1 VPSALGEQ
9 QRVLL
14 NNLRRS
20 TIRILI
26 ANDDGVH
33 FHGLWTLVEELAPH
47 HQITVVAPD
56 REQSGVG
63 TAISLHRILR
73 VRQVHSPVAGV
84 SAYAA
89 EGTPADCV
97 VLGLGALAKDAELV
111 ISGINEGANL
121 GDDVF
126 ISGTV
131 GAALQGYFRG
141 LPAIA
146 ASVSEL
152 GSTHYRPTARL
163 VARLVEAIADGRLPR
178 RLMLVVNVP
187 DLPAHEIQGVIVARQ
202 ARRRYAD
209 IVQEEKDTRGKTYY
223 WIVRGRP
230 EWQDE
235 EGTDIWAIRH
245 GYAALLPL
253 QADVRC
259 SDCLPQVEALCQPLL
274 DDLHQ

>member
-1 VPSALGEQ
+1 MT
-9 QRVLL
+9 RC
-14 NNLRRS
+14 N
-20 TIRILI
+20 IKILI
-26 ANDDGVH
+26 SNDDGIY

-73 VRQVHSPVAGV
+73 VRSVPSPVAGV
-84 SAYAA
+84 AAYAA
-89 EGTPADCV
+89 EGTPGDCV
-97 VLGLGALAKDAELV
+97 ILGLGAIAQDTELV
-111 ISGINEGANL
+111 IAGINEGANL

-146 ASVSEL
+146 ASVSDL
-152 GSTHYRPTARL
+152 GSTHYKPTARI
-163 VARLVEAIADGRLPR
+163 VARLVEALADGRLPPR
-178 RLMLVVNVP
+178 ILLNLNVP
-187 DLPAHEIQGVIVARQ
+187 DLPAPEIKGIIVARQ

-209 IVQEEKDTRGKTYY
+209 LVKEEQDTRGKSYY

-230 EWQDE
+230 EWQDD

-245 GYAALLPL
+245 GYASLIPL
-253 QADVRC
+253 HGDVRC
-259 SDCLPQVEALCQPLL
+259 SDCLDQVEALCQPILA
-274 DDLHQ
+274 DLKA